1 MQLWIEAASGSGDD
15 LLPSIS
21 SEPRLFAL
29 VLILP
34 VFRATKWPSGSG
46 IDFESTKM
54 FKREYVLIMAKFP
67 LAKLPA
73 SYMKL
78 QLN

>member
-1 MQLWIEAASGSGDD
+1 MQLWIEAASGPGDD

-21 SEPRLFAL
+21 L